1 MKAWFMR
8 FGQVFLAA
16 VLIFQAF
23 PPAVLADEAHLS
35 LGSAL
40 DRARMQ
46 NPQVAMAQ
54 ARVSEQPCCEST
66 RNCADYRCDIPSAG
80 HFIFKH
86 GIEDDDQLSHA
97 SRQRHL
103 RRLSSTT

>member
-1 MKAWFMR
+1 MR

-23 PPAVLADEAHLS
+23 PPAVLADETHLS

-54 ARVSEQPCCEST
+54 ARVSEAEGMRTQASLIPNPSLYATSENTLS
-66 RNCADYRCDIPSAG
+66 AALSPSPSAT
-80 HFIFKH
+80 IPM
-86 GIEDDDQLSHA
+86 IT
-97 SRQRHL
+97 RI
-103 RRLSSTT
+103 